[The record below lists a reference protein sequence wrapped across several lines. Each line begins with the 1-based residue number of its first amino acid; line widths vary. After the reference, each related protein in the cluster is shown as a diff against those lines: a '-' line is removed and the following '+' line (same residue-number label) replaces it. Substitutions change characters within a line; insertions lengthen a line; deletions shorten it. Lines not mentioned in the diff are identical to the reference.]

1 MANDT
6 VTIIF
11 KATGEKE
18 LLEALKGL
26 SNAEKALVDQTVK
39 AAKKIDSTKN
49 QLAIAERD
57 RISRQNTDDTK
68 RLAKQQSNDKLLSV
82 SHQQTINQMNAA
94 DAARVAKITKDDKKA
109 TADRIRIKKLLAIA
123 HKQTD
128 AEMNAADRER
138 LASINKLKAQEK
150 KAANETFRLK
160 KKIEGYSS
168 ASLLGAKSTRILG
181 GSIAVLR
188 SKLLIAS
195 FAFVQLNQVFGKFV
209 TISGDAEEINDKFN
223 IVFGN
228 SAESVSQWTEVVG
241 ASLGFAEQTLKEFL
255 SSFQDTFVPLGFA
268 REDAA
273 TLSKVLTQLG
283 IDVASF
289 SNKLD
294 TDVMRDFQSAIVG
307 NTETVKKYGIIIRA
321 NDLAQKAFELGITNS
336 VRELNEQEKALVR
349 VRVIINSSKDALGN
363 KRTTLN
369 SYNNS
374 VKVLGEQWKS
384 TSKAMGDGLKEVAKP
399 LLFLTSHLTN
409 TSVLKGYATSIGAIT
424 LAYALYKRQ
433 AILASIATMNFSKAL
448 TRTGIGVIAIA
459 VGELA
464 SKFIF
469 ADDTANNLTAG
480 LDDLSKELDS
490 IKVGA
495 NEVKEA
501 FDAWALIGERTLSM
515 LDRANLAEMEL
526 AGATKEELKAA
537 KEKMQLDGTILRLD
551 LEMVNASEL
560 KVHELVNLKNTT
572 LEVFALEQKVA
583 VQRQAEKDATIELTE
598 VQKDKLA
605 LMKRLLTIRGST
617 NEAKRNAIQA
627 TIAEVSANVELVGG
641 LLNAVEIIGRL
652 NEAYNSLGGDGDD
665 PVIEPLLTG
674 IEAFSLGLGQA
685 NDLVSALGNNVQANM
700 RNDIAALK
708 KTDAYR
714 NASSERRKTMEDDV
728 VSSHAKAQQR
738 IAKLQKASSIAQA
751 ILNTHDAYTKALTA
765 GPIAGPIL
773 ATIIAGLGA
782 AQVAAMIS
790 TPIPQFA
797 EGGSVGGR
805 RHSQGGTMIE
815 AEQGEFI
822 LSRDAVAS
830 IGLETVNRLNQ
841 GQQASSGIT
850 VNGDIYGFDDFRDKV
865 LQANKVNGMGL
876 A

>member
-448 TRTGIGVIAIA
+448 TRTGIGIIAIA
-459 VGELA
+459 LGELA
-464 SKFIF
+464 SNFIF

-495 NEVKEA
+495 TEVKEA
-501 FDAWALIGERTLSM
+501 FDNWALIGTDLVNIAERGAIALLRLNDATAREIELAKNNIE
-515 LDRANLAEMEL
+515 RKKKLAEVTNDLVGASDEEKLEL
-526 AGATKEELKAA
+526 E
-537 KEKMQLDGTILRLD
+537 QLQKDYEAFFIIMDDVINKKHDERSSTND
-551 LEMVNASEL
+551 LTQAQ
-560 KVHELVNLKNTT
+560 KDQ
-572 LEVFALEQKVA
+572 LEV
-583 VQRQAEKDATIELTE
+583 
-598 VQKDKLA
+598 
-605 LMKRLLTIRGST
+605 MKRVLKLYGMTD
-617 NEAKRNAIQA
+617 EAKRMAIEGDIALVLANAKLFGSFENVVDIIQKLNDQM
-627 TIAEVSANVELVGG
+627 AN
-641 LLNAVEIIGRL
+641 IG
-652 NEAYNSLGGDGDD
+652 GGDDQ
-665 PVIEPLLTG
+665 VIEPLLTG

-738 IAKLQKASSIAQA
+738 IARLQKASSIAQA

>member
-1 MANDT
+1 VANDT

-128 AEMNAADRER
+128 AEMNAADGER

-409 TSVLKGYATSIGAIT
+409 TEVLKGYATSIGTIT
-424 LAYALYKRQ
+424 IAYALYKRQ

-448 TRTGIGVIAIA
+448 TRTGIGIIAIA
-459 VGELA
+459 LGELA
-464 SKFIF
+464 SNFIF
-469 ADDTANNLTAG
+469 ADDTANNLTVG

-495 NEVKEA
+495 TEVKEA
-501 FDAWALIGERTLSM
+501 FDNWALIGTDLVNIAERGAIALLRLNDATAREIELAKNNIE
-515 LDRANLAEMEL
+515 RKKKLAEVTNDLVGASDEEKLEL
-526 AGATKEELKAA
+526 E
-537 KEKMQLDGTILRLD
+537 QLQKDYEAFFIIMDDVINKKHDERSSTND
-551 LEMVNASEL
+551 LTQAQ
-560 KVHELVNLKNTT
+560 KDQ
-572 LEVFALEQKVA
+572 LEV
-583 VQRQAEKDATIELTE
+583 
-598 VQKDKLA
+598 
-605 LMKRLLTIRGST
+605 MKRVLKLYGMTD
-617 NEAKRNAIQA
+617 EAKRMAIEGDIALVLANAKLFGSFENVVDIIQKLNDQM
-627 TIAEVSANVELVGG
+627 AN
-641 LLNAVEIIGRL
+641 IG
-652 NEAYNSLGGDGDD
+652 GGDDQ
-665 PVIEPLLTG
+665 VIEPLLTG

-738 IAKLQKASSIAQA
+738 IARLEKASSIAQA
-751 ILNTHDAYTKALTA
+751 VINTHEAYTNALTA

-805 RHSQGGTMIE
+805 RHSQGGTLIE

>member
-1 MANDT
+1 VANDT

-128 AEMNAADRER
+128 AEMNAADGER

-409 TSVLKGYATSIGAIT
+409 TEVLKGYATSIGTIT
-424 LAYALYKRQ
+424 IAYALYKRQ

-448 TRTGIGVIAIA
+448 TRTGIGIIAIA
-459 VGELA
+459 LGELA
-464 SKFIF
+464 SNFIF
-469 ADDTANNLTAG
+469 ADDTANNLTVG

-495 NEVKEA
+495 TEVKEA
-501 FDAWALIGERTLSM
+501 FDNWALIGTDLVNIAERGAIALLRLNDATAREIELAKNNIE
-515 LDRANLAEMEL
+515 RKKKLAEVTNDLVGASDEEKLEL
-526 AGATKEELKAA
+526 E
-537 KEKMQLDGTILRLD
+537 QLQKDYEAFFIIMDDVINKKHDERSSTND
-551 LEMVNASEL
+551 LTQAQ
-560 KVHELVNLKNTT
+560 KDQ
-572 LEVFALEQKVA
+572 LEV
-583 VQRQAEKDATIELTE
+583 
-598 VQKDKLA
+598 
-605 LMKRLLTIRGST
+605 MKRVLKLYGMTD
-617 NEAKRNAIQA
+617 EAKRMAIEGDIALVLANAKLFGSFENVVDIIQKLNDQM
-627 TIAEVSANVELVGG
+627 AN
-641 LLNAVEIIGRL
+641 IG
-652 NEAYNSLGGDGDD
+652 GGDDQ
-665 PVIEPLLTG
+665 VIEPLLTG

-714 NASSERRKTMEDDV
+714 NASSERRKTMEEDV

-738 IAKLQKASSIAQA
+738 IARLEKASALAQA
-751 ILNTHDAYTKALTA
+751 VINTHRAYTRAL
-765 GPIAGPIL
+765 PNVPL
-773 ATIIAGLGA
+773 AVL
-782 AQVAAMIS
+782 VAALGGAQIAAIAS

-841 GQQASSGIT
+841 GQQVSSGIT